1 MAQKNICTRAT
12 GGGCNG
18 FYELTAFRVLV
29 DGDMEYR
36 GDAGL
41 YQLQSDGRSA
51 DTLSQILYSAST
63 IRGRRG

>member
-1 MAQKNICTRAT
+1 MAQDDICNRAK

-18 FYELTAFRVLV
+18 FDELTAFRLLV

-41 YQLQSDGRSA
+41 YQLQPDGRTT
-51 DTLSQILYSAST
+51 DTLSQVLHSAST
-63 IRGRRG
+63 VRG

>member
-1 MAQKNICTRAT
+1 MAQENICNRAK

-18 FYELTAFRVLV
+18 FYELTAFRLLV

-41 YQLQSDGRSA
+41 YQLQPDGRSA
-51 DTLSQILYSAST
+51 DTLSQVLDGAST
-63 IRGRRG
+63 LRG